1 MTEAADAVTSLAPL
15 ASLSTE
21 EFIAGVEAAAAR
33 FDAATYPQ
41 RELPAEDWAV
51 LTEAGVLLPV
61 LPAEYGGRDSHVE
74 MCRVVEVLAERNLAL
89 AVYTAVVTGLALR
102 PVVLWAGEE
111 ARREVLPL
119 FAGPLAPTAGFAS
132 TEPGCGSA
140 MSGLTTTFEEVE
152 GGYRI
157 RGRKHWQ
164 ALSATASWWLVVA
177 RRDGDGGREYGWF
190 VVERGDG
197 FHTSQRYEAL
207 GLKVIDYGVNDID
220 AFVPTHRRI
229 EVGAGN
235 LSSMVDIYLSG
246 RALIGALACGFLRR
260 VAREARA
267 YADARRI
274 GRSPLSAI
282 GFVRYR
288 LEAVD
293 SAHTVCAALNHH
305 VRTRLDLTSNLAPAF
320 ASIQAVKIVATE
332 LMVSSANHYQQLTG
346 GEGYRSGSPTNI
358 AAQAFLDSRVFTI
371 FDGTNDLLS
380 QQLAQ
385 HCLDRAGSSDGRGLS
400 AFLADWAPTAPAV
413 SAHGLDLR
421 FLDGELGQEHLVLAG
436 RVIAYTFAAAR
447 VLEWAAEAGADAD
460 DRARKAAAFLQADIE
475 RVRVE
480 FDLLARLGA
489 GHGAD
494 V

>member
-1 MTEAADAVTSLAPL
+1 MTHLADAVVP
-15 ASLSTE
+15 LSTE

-41 RELPAEDWAV
+41 QELHTEDWAV
-51 LTEAGVLLPV
+51 LTGAGVLLPA
-61 LPAEYGGRDSHVE
+61 LPAEYGGRDSHTE
-74 MCRVVEVLAERNLAL
+74 MCRVVEVLAEQNLAV
-89 AVYTAVVTGLALR
+89 AVYTAIVTGLALR
-102 PVVLWAGEE
+102 PVVLWAEEE
-111 ARREVLPL
+111 AKREVLPQ

-140 MSGLTTTFEEVE
+140 MSGLATTFEEVE

-157 RGRKHWQ
+157 RGQKHWQ
-164 ALSATASWWLVVA
+164 ALSATASWWVVVA
-177 RRDGDGGREYGWF
+177 KRDSGGSREYGWF

-197 FHTSQRYEAL
+197 FHTSRRYEAL

-220 AFVPTHRRI
+220 AFVPAHRRI
-229 EVGAGN
+229 NAGTRD

-246 RALIGALACGFLRR
+246 RAMIAALACGFLRR

-288 LEAVD
+288 LEAID
-293 SAHTVCAALNHH
+293 SAHTVCAALNHY
-305 VRTRLDLTSNLAPAF
+305 VQTRLDLKSDLTPSFP
-320 ASIQAVKIVATE
+320 SIQAVKTVATE
-332 LMVSSANHYQQLTG
+332 LMVSSANHYQQLAG
-346 GEGYRSGSPTNI
+346 GEGYRCGSPTNI

-385 HCLDRAGSSDGRGLS
+385 HCSDSSDGRSLS
-400 AFLADWAPTAPAV
+400 AFLAEWAPTAPAV
-413 SAHGLDLR
+413 SVHGLDLR
-421 FLDGELGQEHLVLAG
+421 FLDRELGQEHLVLAG
-436 RVIAYTFAAAR
+436 RAIAYTFAAAR
-447 VLEWAAEAGADAD
+447 VQQWAAETGADAD
-460 DRARKAAAFLQADIE
+460 RARTAAVFLLADID

-480 FDLLARLGA
+480 FGLLERLRGDA
-489 GHGAD
+489 
-494 V
+494 

>member
-1 MTEAADAVTSLAPL
+1 MTESANTLASGAGL

-21 EFIAGVEAAAAR
+21 EFISGIEAAAAR

-41 RELPAEDWAV
+41 RELPAKDWAG
-51 LTEAGVLLPV
+51 LTGAGVLLPV
-61 LPAEYGGRDSHVE
+61 LPVEYGGRHSHAE
-74 MCRVVEVLAERNLAL
+74 MCRVVEVLAERNLAV
-89 AVYTAVVTGLALR
+89 AVHTAIVTGLALR

-111 ARREVLPL
+111 TKREVLPL
-119 FAGPLAPTAGFAS
+119 FAGTVAPTAGFAS

-140 MSGLTTTFEEVE
+140 MSGLATTFEEVA

-164 ALSATASWWLVVA
+164 ALSATASWWVVVA
-177 RRDGDGGREYGWF
+177 KRDNDGSREYGWF

-197 FHTSQRYEAL
+197 FRTSQRYEAL
-207 GLKVIDYGVNDID
+207 GLKVIDYGVNEID
-220 AFVPTHRRI
+220 AVVRTHRRI
-229 EVGAGN
+229 DVGAGD
-235 LSSMVDIYLSG
+235 LRSMVDIYLSG

-288 LEAVD
+288 LAAID
-293 SAHTVCAALNHH
+293 SAHTVCTALNHY
-305 VRTRLDLTSNLAPAF
+305 VRTRLDLTSDLTPEF
-320 ASIQAVKIVATE
+320 PSIQAVKIVATE

-346 GEGYRSGSPTNI
+346 GEGYRNGSPTNI

-385 HCLDRAGSSDGRGLS
+385 HCLDNAHGRSLSD
-400 AFLADWAPTAPAV
+400 FLAAWAPTAPAV
-413 SAHGLDLR
+413 PAHGLDLR
-421 FLDGELGQEHLVLAG
+421 FLDRELAQEHLVLAG
-436 RVIAYTFAAAR
+436 RVIACTFAAAR
-447 VLEWAAEAGADAD
+447 VLQWASETAADP
-460 DRARKAAAFLQADIE
+460 DRAHRAAAFLKADVD

-480 FDLLARLGA
+480 FDLL
-489 GHGAD
+489 GHLDSGS
-494 V
+494 

>member
-1 MTEAADAVTSLAPL
+1 MTGSADAVASLVA
-15 ASLSTE
+15 LSTE

-74 MCRVVEVLAERNLAL
+74 LCRVVEVLAERNLAV
-89 AVYTAVVTGLALR
+89 AVYTAIVTGLALR

-111 ARREVLPL
+111 AKREVLPR
-119 FAGPLAPTAGFAS
+119 FAGPSAPTAGFAS

-140 MSGLTTTFEEVE
+140 MSGLATTFEEVE

-164 ALSATASWWLVVA
+164 ALSATASWWLAVA
-177 RRDGDGGREYGWF
+177 KREGNGNREYGWF
-190 VVERGDG
+190 VVERGEG

-220 AFVPTHRRI
+220 ALVPAHRRI
-229 EVGAGN
+229 DVGAGD
-235 LSSMVDIYLSG
+235 LRSMVDVYLSG

-267 YADARRI
+267 YADARRV

-282 GFVRYR
+282 GFVRHR
-288 LEAVD
+288 LAAID
-293 SAHTVCAALNHH
+293 SAHTVCAALDHY
-305 VRTRLDLTSNLAPAF
+305 VRTRLDLTSDLTPAF
-320 ASIQAVKIVATE
+320 PAVQAVKIVATE
-332 LMVSSANHYQQLTG
+332 LMVSSANHYQQLAG
-346 GEGYRSGSPTNI
+346 GEGYRCGSPTNI

-371 FDGTNDLLS
+371 FDGTNDLLG

-385 HCLDRAGSSDGRGLS
+385 HCLAGSDGRSLS
-400 AFLADWAPTAPAV
+400 AFLATWAPTAPAV
-413 SAHGLDLR
+413 SAHDLDLR
-421 FLDGELGQEHLVLAG
+421 FLDRELAQEHLVLAG
-436 RVIAYTFAAAR
+436 RVISYVFAAAR
-447 VLEWAAEAGADAD
+447 VLQWVSETGADVERARRAGA
-460 DRARKAAAFLQADIE
+460 FLRADID
-475 RVRVE
+475 RVRGE
-480 FDLLARLGA
+480 FDLLELL
-489 GHGAD
+489 GAD

>member
-1 MTEAADAVTSLAPL
+1 MTEPADAVASVAVL

-21 EFIAGVEAAAAR
+21 EFIAGVEAAAVR

-41 RELPAEDWAV
+41 RELPAEDWLG
-51 LTEAGVLLPV
+51 LTGVGVLLPV
-61 LPAEYGGRDSHVE
+61 LPVEYGGRNSHVE
-74 MCRVVEVLAERNLAL
+74 MCRVVEVLAERNLAV
-89 AVYTAVVTGLALR
+89 AVYTAIVTGLALR

-111 ARREVLPL
+111 AKREVLPL
-119 FAGPLAPTAGFAS
+119 FAGPVAPTAGFAS

-152 GGYRI
+152 GGYHI

-164 ALSATASWWLVVA
+164 ALSATASWWVVVA
-177 RRDGDGGREYGWF
+177 KRDGDSGREYGWF
-190 VVERGDG
+190 VVERTDG
-197 FHTSQRYEAL
+197 FRTSQRYEAL
-207 GLKVIDYGVNDID
+207 GLKVIDYGVNEID
-220 AFVPTHRRI
+220 AFVPAHRRI
-229 EVGAGN
+229 DVGAGN

-288 LEAVD
+288 LAAID
-293 SAHTVCAALNHH
+293 SAHTVCTALNHY
-305 VRTRLDLTSNLAPAF
+305 VRTRLDLTSDLTPAF
-320 ASIQAVKIVATE
+320 PFILAVKVVATE
-332 LMVSSANHYQQLTG
+332 LMVSSANHYQQLAG
-346 GEGYRSGSPTNI
+346 GEGYRNGSPTNI

-380 QQLAQ
+380 QQLAR
-385 HCLDRAGSSDGRGLS
+385 HCLDSADGRSLS
-400 AFLADWAPTAPAV
+400 TFLAAWAPTAPAV
-413 SAHGLDLR
+413 SVHGLDLR
-421 FLDGELGQEHLVLAG
+421 FLDGELAQEHMVLAG
-436 RVIAYTFAAAR
+436 RVIAYTFAASR
-447 VLEWAAEAGADAD
+447 VLQWATETGADAD
-460 DRARKAAAFLQADIE
+460 LAHRAAAFLRADID

-480 FDLLARLGA
+480 FDLLGRLGA
-489 GHGAD
+489 GA
-494 V
+494 

>member
-1 MTEAADAVTSLAPL
+1 MTEPGDAVASVVVR

-21 EFIAGVEAAAAR
+21 EFIAGVEAAAVR

-41 RELPAEDWAV
+41 RELPAEDWV
-51 LTEAGVLLPV
+51 GLTGAGVLLPV

-74 MCRVVEVLAERNLAL
+74 MCRVVEVLAERNLAV
-89 AVYTAVVTGLALR
+89 AVYTAIVTGLALR

-111 ARREVLPL
+111 AKREVLPL
-119 FAGPLAPTAGFAS
+119 FAGPVAPTAGFAS

-164 ALSATASWWLVVA
+164 ALSATASWWVVVA
-177 RRDGDGGREYGWF
+177 KRDGDSGREYGWF
-190 VVERGDG
+190 VVERTDG
-197 FHTSQRYEAL
+197 FRTSQRYEAL
-207 GLKVIDYGVNDID
+207 GLKVIDYGVNEID
-220 AFVPTHRRI
+220 AFVPAHRRVD
-229 EVGAGN
+229 VGAGN

-288 LEAVD
+288 LAAID
-293 SAHTVCAALNHH
+293 SAHTVCTALNHY
-305 VRTRLDLTSNLAPAF
+305 VRTRLDLTSDLTLAFPF
-320 ASIQAVKIVATE
+320 ILAVKVVATE
-332 LMVSSANHYQQLTG
+332 LMVSSANHYQQLAG
-346 GEGYRSGSPTNI
+346 GEGYRNGSPTNI
-358 AAQAFLDSRVFTI
+358 AARAFLDSRVFTI

-385 HCLDRAGSSDGRGLS
+385 HCLDSANGRSLS
-400 AFLADWAPTAPAV
+400 TFLTAWAPTAPAV

-421 FLDGELGQEHLVLAG
+421 FLDGELAQEHLVLGG

-447 VLEWAAEAGADAD
+447 VLQWASESGADAD
-460 DRARKAAAFLQADIE
+460 LARRAAAFLRADID

-480 FDLLARLGA
+480 FGLLGCLGA
-489 GHGAD
+489 GA
-494 V
+494 

>member
-1 MTEAADAVTSLAPL
+1 MTDLEDAV

-21 EFIAGVEAAAAR
+21 EFIAGVEAAAKH

-41 RELPAEDWAV
+41 REMPADDWAV

-61 LPAEYGGRDSHVE
+61 LPAGYGGRDSHVE
-74 MCRVVEVLAERNLAL
+74 MCRVVEVLAEQNLAV

-102 PVVLWAGEE
+102 PVVLWAEEE
-111 ARREVLPL
+111 AKREVLPW

-164 ALSATASWWLVVA
+164 ALSATASWWVVVA
-177 RRDGDGGREYGWF
+177 KRDSGGGREYGWF
-190 VVERGDG
+190 LVERGDG
-197 FHTSQRYEAL
+197 FRTSRRYEAL

-220 AFVPTHRRI
+220 AFVPAHRRI
-229 EVGAGN
+229 NVGAGS

-246 RALIGALACGFLRR
+246 RVMIGALASGFLRR
-260 VAREARA
+260 VAREART

-288 LEAVD
+288 LQAID
-293 SAHTVCAALNHH
+293 GAHTVCAALSHY
-305 VRTRLDLTSNLAPAF
+305 VRTRLDLRSDLTPAF
-320 ASIQAVKIVATE
+320 SHIQAIKIVATE
-332 LMVSSANHYQQLTG
+332 LMVSSANHYQQLAG
-346 GEGYRSGSPTNI
+346 GEGYRCGSPTNI

-385 HCLDRAGSSDGRGLS
+385 DCLDSSDGRSLS
-400 AFLADWAPTAPAV
+400 AFLAAWAPTAPAV

-421 FLDGELGQEHLVLAG
+421 FLDRELGQEHLVLAG
-436 RVIAYTFAAAR
+436 RAIAYTFAAAC
-447 VLEWAAEAGADAD
+447 VLQWVAETGANEDAGADE
-460 DRARKAAAFLQADIE
+460 ARVAAEFLKAEID

-480 FDLLARLGA
+480 FSLLERIGV
-489 GHGAD
+489 D